1 MMPTKCKVDA
11 KKMQTQKLGP
21 IDKSPYFCSELVHSK
36 SNQIKNLN
44 VMKRAMLVMA
54 VALMSAL
61 QVSAQNVKIDD
72 RSAQRD
78 ARPSEKELV
87 GVWLMESMQWE
98 GEKKTMCGKQSG
110 YAQFKYYGADGE
122 YACAEIA
129 LTKEGKCVVMPHEY
143 GTYTFKDGWYS
154 EMGREAIKDAIVW
167 VDKTTTKGTWQK
179 RHDIWKKQLNM
190 PEKLRKYIV
199 DCCKMKNTPDDIQQM
214 IKQTMFK

>member
-1 MMPTKCKVDA
+1 MGRIRPFHRRISGVQTVCMQDA
-11 KKMQTQKLGP
+11 KEMQTQKLGR
-21 IDKSPYFCSELVHSK
+21 KAESPYLCTDIHSK
-36 SNQIKNLN
+36 SNLIKNVKL
-44 VMKRAMLVMA
+44 MKKIVLVMA

-61 QVSAQNVKIDD
+61 QANAQNVKVDD
-72 RSAQRD
+72 
-78 ARPSEKELV
+78 KELV

-98 GEKKTMCGKQSG
+98 GEKKIVCGKQTG
-110 YAQFKYYGADGE
+110 YTQFKYYGADGE

-129 LTKEGKCVVMPHEY
+129 MTKDGKCVVMPHEY

-199 DCCKMKNTPDDIQQM
+199 DCCRMKETPADIQQM
-214 IKQTMFK
+214 MKQAMFK

>member
-1 MMPTKCKVDA
+1 MKVLLMMV
-11 KKMQTQKLGP
+11 
-21 IDKSPYFCSELVHSK
+21 V
-36 SNQIKNLN
+36 
-44 VMKRAMLVMA
+44 V
-54 VALMSAL
+54 LMSAL
-61 QVSAQNVKIDD
+61 QVNAQTTKVAD
-72 RSAQRD
+72 
-78 ARPSEKELV
+78 KELV
-87 GVWLMESMQWE
+87 GTWMMVSMQYD
-98 GEKKTMCGKQSG
+98 GEKTIVCGKESG
-110 YAQFKYYGADGE
+110 YSQFKYYGADGE
-122 YACAEIA
+122 YACAELA
-129 LTKEGKCVVMPHEY
+129 LTKGKIVVMPHEY

>member
-1 MMPTKCKVDA
+1 MQSECKVDA
-11 KKMQTQKLGP
+11 NSKPWLDSGKTVLLQRVSSLDVKPNLKVKL
-21 IDKSPYFCSELVHSK
+21 
-36 SNQIKNLN
+36 
-44 VMKRAMLVMA
+44 MKRVMLVMA

-72 RSAQRD
+72 
-78 ARPSEKELV
+78 KELV

-98 GEKKTMCGKQSG
+98 GEKKTVCGKQTG
-110 YAQFKYYGADGE
+110 YTQFKYYGADGE

-129 LTKEGKCVVMPHEY
+129 MTKDGKCVVMPHEY

-199 DCCKMKNTPDDIQQM
+199 DCCKTKNAPDDIQQM